1 MANDLYSGVGVRQ
14 LVGPPERPA
23 PYEPIKYL
31 LDTLPPVGS
40 CWPHAKRKAWFT
52 AIEALFALTYVESPE
67 DVKAEPSGVWWM
79 NPTPSQVVLSDRQVE
94 QLITSLGRLDVPTD
108 DELFRKFKT
117 LYPDMRIVFDP
128 DPLKDKPPARE
139 RPKAAIKTSNAPK
152 SGKAKTKKA

>member
-1 MANDLYSGVGVRQ
+1 MANDLYSGVGIGQ

-108 DELFRKFKT
+108 PRLPFAGSG
-117 LYPDMRIVFDP
+117 M
-128 DPLKDKPPARE
+128 DKPPARQ
-139 RPKAAIKTSNAPK
+139 RPKAAIKTSNARK
-152 SGKAKTKKA
+152 SGKAKRQRA

>member
-1 MANDLYSGVGVRQ
+1 MANDLYSGYSGYSGVE
-14 LVGPPERPA
+14 PERPA

-40 CWPHAKRKAWFT
+40 CWPRAKRKVWFT

-67 DVKAEPSGVWWM
+67 DVKAEPSAVWWR

-108 DELFRKFKT
+108 PRLPFAGSG
-117 LYPDMRIVFDP
+117 M
-128 DPLKDKPPARE
+128 DKPPARQ
-139 RPKAAIKTSNAPK
+139 RPKAAIKTSNARK
-152 SGKAKTKKA
+152 SGKAKRQRA